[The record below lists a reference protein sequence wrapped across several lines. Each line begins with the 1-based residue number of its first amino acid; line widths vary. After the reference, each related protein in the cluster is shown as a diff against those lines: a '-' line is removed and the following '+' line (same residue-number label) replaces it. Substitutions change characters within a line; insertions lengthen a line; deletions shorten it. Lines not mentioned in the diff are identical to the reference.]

1 MACLPKGSTPKP
13 TTPELRGWDEVT
25 PSDDV
30 EAADWIA
37 PRLHGFAVDVGSVV
51 PEGFGAYARI
61 FHPAW
66 WNEYPN
72 RVPTEV
78 RWSDVAAANGTVV
91 HPEMQFHSI
100 SRTAFGGHSFS
111 HGWNAQ
117 PRIGVLPAGQGAALA
132 ELLARNTTSPD
143 VCWFCLWAG
152 YGYGSMKSF
161 SAAPIGEPVPPPM
174 TQEQV
179 RQTFGWPKPH
189 QPSAPRVSLPG
200 RDYVL
205 YRGSVSSAAGWMD
218 GPNIWWP
225 DDRAWC
231 VASEIDLPYTYVG
244 GEQNLID
251 EILAHPAIESLPARL
266 DHKITADG
274 DKINA

>member
-1 MACLPKGSTPKP
+1 
-13 TTPELRGWDEVT
+13 LRGWDAVI
-25 PSDDV
+25 PSDDI

-51 PEGFGAYARI
+51 PGGFAAYARI

-72 RVPTEV
+72 PVPTEV

-100 SRTAFGGHSFS
+100 SRTVLGGHSFS
-111 HGWNAQ
+111 NGWNGQ

-132 ELLARNTTSPD
+132 EILARNTTSPD
-143 VCWFCLWAG
+143 IGWFCLWAG

-161 SAAPIGEPVPPPM
+161 SAARVGEPEPPPK
-174 TQEQV
+174 TQEQL
-179 RQTFGWPKPH
+179 RLIFGWPKLH
-189 QPSAPRVSLPG
+189 RPSAPRVLLPG
-200 RDYVL
+200 RDYLL
-205 YRGSVSSAAGWMD
+205 YRGSVSNASGWMD

-225 DDRAWC
+225 EDHAWC

-244 GEQNLID
+244 GEQTLID
-251 EILAHPAIESLPARL
+251 EILAHPAIESLLARL